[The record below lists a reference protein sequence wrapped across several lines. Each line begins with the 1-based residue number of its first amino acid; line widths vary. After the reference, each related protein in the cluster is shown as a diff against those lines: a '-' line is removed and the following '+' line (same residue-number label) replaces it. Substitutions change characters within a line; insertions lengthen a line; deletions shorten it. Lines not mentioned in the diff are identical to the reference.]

1 MNKEGLRIAI
11 VGPESTGKTILAR
24 NLAEYYRGDW
34 VPEFARTYIEQLDR
48 EYTFEDVKYIA
59 QKVVDEFIAQV
70 DNPVPVFFDTE
81 MIITKVW
88 FDVVF
93 AQQPQEM
100 NAWLKQLDFDAY
112 LLLYPDLPWEPDPV
126 RENGGEMRKVLFDRY
141 RKEIEKLHKPYAIVS
156 GEGALRIY
164 NAVKELHR
172 ITGMPDLTDRVKND
186 FGLK

>member
-1 MNKEGLRIAI
+1 MIKQGLRIAI
-11 VGPESTGKTILAR
+11 VGPESTGKTVLAR

-34 VPEFARTYIEQLDR
+34 VPEFARTFIEQLDR
-48 EYTFEDVKYIA
+48 EYSFEDVKKIA
-59 QKVVDEFIAQV
+59 KKIVEEYNKQI
-70 DNPVPVFFDTE
+70 DNPNPVFFDTE

-93 AQQPQEM
+93 KKQPKEM
-100 NAWLKQLDFDAY
+100 QAWLKQLDFDAF

-141 RKEIEKLHKPYAIVS
+141 RKEIDKLHKPLAVVS
-156 GEGALRIY
+156 GEGATRIY

-172 ITGMPDLTDRVKND
+172 IADMPDLTAKVKED
-186 FGLK
+186 FGL